1 MSMEELIEE
10 NKRLKER
17 NALLESIINRRNT
30 QNSSAYNAV
39 RLMIIEKVNREVD
52 IPKELENWQKKDKRA
67 RVERQIMRDLKWGL
81 HIRTIRDFTDEH
93 IKQAEEYIKNY
104 KFN

>member
-10 NKRLKER
+10 NKILKER

-30 QNSSAYNAV
+30 QNSSAYNSV

-52 IPKELENWQKKDKRA
+52 IPEELENWQKKDKRA
-67 RVERQIMRDLKWGL
+67 RAERQIMRDLKWDL
-81 HIRTIRDFTDEH
+81 HIRTTRDFTDEH
-93 IKQAEEYIKNY
+93 IKQVEEYIKNY